1 VGNSESTFCTV
12 PAYPYDVNHLV
23 DMVMLVLWVA
33 VLVTT
38 VYAFV
43 HAALQRPDA
52 YTAAEKLT
60 KPVWLVILG
69 VAVAAIS
76 ILYPFF
82 QILGIVIAAC
92 AAGVYLVDVRPKLLE
107 IQGKSR

>member
-1 VGNSESTFCTV
+1 ME
-12 PAYPYDVNHLV
+12 
-23 DMVMLVLWVA
+23 VLQVA
-33 VLVTT
+33 VVVMA

-43 HAALQRPDA
+43 HAAMQRSDA
-52 YTAAEKLT
+52 YTAADKLT

-69 VAVAAIS
+69 VAVAMAS
-76 ILYPFF
+76 VLGQVFF
-82 QILGIVIAAC
+82 VLGPVMAAC

>member
-1 VGNSESTFCTV
+1 MNV
-12 PAYPYDVNHLV
+12 VNT
-23 DMVMLVLWVA
+23 VLWVLQLV
-33 VLVTT
+33 VLVTS

-52 YTAAEKLT
+52 YTAVDKLT
-60 KPVWLVILG
+60 KPVWLIILAGAVAMTSILAFVFGVLG
-69 VAVAAIS
+69 VA
-76 ILYPFF
+76 
-82 QILGIVIAAC
+82 IAAC